1 MTALTGRFTRA
12 VDYARI
18 AHAAQCRKGSNIPYL
33 YHLLGVASLVIEFGG
48 NEDQVIAGLLHDT
61 IEDGGAAHETTI
73 RAQFGEAVVNI
84 VNDCTDGTAEGKA
97 SHTDAEARR
106 CDWIER
112 KLAYLAHLKTAS
124 DQTLLVSACDK
135 LHNARAIVQD
145 LEDPDVGTRVFDRFT
160 GGRDGTL
167 GYYQALAEIFSAR
180 DVQVAKV
187 LDATVGWIHELA
199 GAGSRVALAAT
210 TME

>member
-1 MTALTGRFTRA
+1 MTALTDRFTRA

-18 AHAAQCRKGSNIPYL
+18 AHATQCRKGSNIPYL

-61 IEDGGAAHETTI
+61 IEDCGAEHETTI
-73 RAQFGEAVVNI
+73 RAQFGDAVADI
-84 VNDCTDGTAEGKA
+84 VKDCTDGAAEGKA
-97 SHTDAEARR
+97 SHTDAEAKRR
-106 CDWIER
+106 DWIER

-167 GYYQALAEIFSAR
+167 SYYQALAEIFSAR
-180 DVQVAKV
+180 GVQVAKV
-187 LDATVGWIHELA
+187 LDATVGWMHELA
-199 GAGSRVALAAT
+199 GAEARTALDAGVR
-210 TME
+210 